1 MAILTVCV
9 NKQRKRK
16 DGCYSVYIRVAH
28 NGKSV
33 YLPTDK
39 VVSGKGLSSSM
50 EVIDPFV
57 LKPLSTQIVNWLDA
71 LNRQDISAWNA
82 RQVAEFLKNLNE
94 DLVFSDYAR
103 KHIDRMIDRGQ
114 ERNAKNYQ
122 LALQHMERYFGT
134 TKVKFAQLTSI
145 NVNKWVATLS
155 GTARAKEMYP
165 ICIRQIFRAA
175 IDELNDYDNGIIRV
189 KTNPWGKVKIPA
201 ADLPNKKAITAE
213 ACRAFFAAPLPESK
227 MTDPLPE
234 LGRDVAM
241 MSLCLAGMNTVDIF
255 NLRKEDYYGGIIHY
269 KRAKTTKSR
278 RDNAY
283 IEMRVPEVIKPL
295 FDKYRA
301 GDHTDRLFRFC
312 DRFSTSDSFCA
323 NVNTGIK
330 KICEAMGMT
339 DPKKRYCVYTFRH
352 TWATTAQNDCGATLA
367 EVGFAMNHS
376 HGYTI
381 TRGYVRPDFTPAWEL
396 NEKVIDFIFFSDAT
410 SRRVAQEQPKEEGVF
425 RLSPKM
431 LIRAAAFFQGKC
443 LANFEDIGYGNI
455 EEVTQALVAQF
466 PADIPDRSMVQFKI
480 VNCDNGKVYVYE
492 HQKGKGFK

>member
-201 ADLPNKKAITAE
+201 ADRPNKKAITAE
-213 ACRAFFAAPLPESK
+213 ACRAFFAAPLPETR
-227 MTDPLPE
+227 MIDPLPE

-241 MSLCLAGMNTVDIF
+241 MVLCLAGMNTVDIY
-255 NLRKEDYYGGIIHY
+255 NLRKQDYHGGIIHY
-269 KRAKTTKSR
+269 KRAKTTR
-278 RDNAY
+278 LRTDDAY

-295 FDKYRA
+295 FEKYRA
-301 GDHTDRLFRFC
+301 GEHTDRLFRFC
-312 DRFSTSDSFCA
+312 DRFSTSDSFGS

-330 KICEAMGMT
+330 QICKSMGM
-339 DPKKRYCVYTFRH
+339 PQERWYCVYTFRH
-352 TWATTAQNDCGATLA
+352 TWATTAQNDCGASMA

-376 HGYTI
+376 HRQSV
-381 TRGYVRPDFTPAWEL
+381 TRGYVIPDFTPAWEL
-396 NEKVIDFIFFSDAT
+396 NERVIDFILFSDAT
-410 SRRVAQEQPKEEGVF
+410 SRRMEREQPKEEGLF

-443 LANFEDIGYGNI
+443 LANFEDIGYSNI
-455 EEVTQALVAQF
+455 EEVTQALVTQF

-480 VNCDNGKVYVYE
+480 VNCDSGKVYVYE
-492 HQKGKGFK
+492 HQKGKGF

>member
-1 MAILTVCV
+1 MATFKAVV
-9 NKQRKRK
+9 RWPRA
-16 DGCYSVYIRVAH
+16 DGFYSVYIRVTH
-28 NGKSV
+28 RRQTLFIK
-33 YLPTDK
+33 TDK
-39 VVSGKGLSSSM
+39 MLTKRELTRKG
-50 EVIDPFV
+50 EIADAYV
-57 LKPLSTQIVNWLDA
+57 LQFCTQKILEYQER
-71 LNRQDISAWNA
+71 LNRQDISQWTGG
-82 RQVAEFLKNLNE
+82 QVVEFLTTPDE
-94 DLVFSDYAR
+94 VISFSDYAR
-103 KHIDRMIDRGQ
+103 KHIDKLIDNGQ
-114 ERNAKNYQ
+114 ERSAKNYQ
-122 LALQHMERYFGT
+122 LALQHMERYMGT
-134 TKVKFAQLTSI
+134 TQIKFAQLTSV
-145 NVNKWVATLS
+145 NVNKWIATLIS
-155 GTARAKEMYP
+155 TARAKEMYP
-165 ICIRQIFRAA
+165 VCIRQIFRAA
-175 IDELNDYDNGIIRV
+175 IDELNDYDNGLIRV
-189 KTNPWGKVKIPA
+189 KTNPWGKVKIPP
-201 ADLPNKKAITAE
+201 ADRPNKKAITAE
-213 ACRAFFAAPLPESK
+213 ACRAFFAAPLPQTR
-227 MTDPLPE
+227 MIDPLPE

-241 MSLCLAGMNTVDIF
+241 MSLCLAGMNTIDIY
-255 NLRKEDYYGGIIHY
+255 NLRKEDYHGGIIHY

-278 RDNAY
+278 TDDAY

-323 NVNTGIK
+323 NANTGIK
-330 KICEAMGMT
+330 QICKSMGIT
-339 DPKKRYCVYTFRH
+339 DPKKQYCVYTFRH

-410 SRRVAQEQPKEEGVF
+410 SRRVAHEKPEEEGLF

-455 EEVTQALVAQF
+455 EEVTKALVRKF

-480 VNCDNGKVYVYE
+480 VNCDSGKVYVYE

>member
-33 YLPTDK
+33 YMPTDK
-39 VVSGKGLSSSM
+39 VVGAKGLSSSM
-50 EVIDPFV
+50 EVNDPFV
-57 LKPLSTQIVNWLDA
+57 LKPLSSQIVSWLDA
-71 LNRQDISAWNA
+71 LNRQDISAWTA
-82 RQVAEFLKNLNE
+82 RQVVDFLKNLNE
-94 DLVFSDYAR
+94 DLIFSDYGR

-134 TKVKFAQLTSI
+134 TQVKFAQLTSV
-145 NVNKWVATLS
+145 NVNKWIATLS

-165 ICIRQIFRAA
+165 VCIRQIFRAA
-175 IDELNDYDNGIIRV
+175 IDELNDYDNGILRI

-201 ADLPNKKAITAE
+201 ADRPNKKAITAE
-213 ACRAFFAAPLPESK
+213 ACRAFFAAPLPETR
-227 MTDPLPE
+227 MIDPLPE

-241 MSLCLAGMNTVDIF
+241 MVLCLAGMNTVDIY
-255 NLRKEDYYGGIIHY
+255 NLRKQDYHGGIIHY
-269 KRAKTTKSR
+269 KRAKTTR
-278 RDNAY
+278 LRTDDAY

-295 FDKYRA
+295 FEKYRA
-301 GDHTDRLFRFC
+301 GEHTDRLFRFC
-312 DRFSTSDSFCA
+312 DRFSTSDSFGS

-330 KICEAMGMT
+330 QICKSMGM
-339 DPKKRYCVYTFRH
+339 PQERWYCVYTFRH
-352 TWATTAQNDCGATLA
+352 TWATTAQNDCGATMA

-376 HGYTI
+376 HRQSV
-381 TRGYVRPDFTPAWEL
+381 TRGYVIPDFTPAWEL
-396 NEKVIDFIFFSDAT
+396 NERVIDFILFSDAT
-410 SRRVAQEQPKEEGVF
+410 SRRMEREQQKEEGLF

-443 LANFEDIGYGNI
+443 LANFEDIGYSNI
-455 EEVTQALVAQF
+455 EEVTKALVAQF

-480 VNCDNGKVYVYE
+480 VNCDSGKVYVYE
-492 HQKGKGFK
+492 HQKGKGF

>member
-1 MAILTVCV
+1 MATFKAVV
-9 NKQRKRK
+9 RWPRA
-16 DGCYSVYIRVAH
+16 DGFYSVYIRVTH
-28 NGKSV
+28 RRQTLFIK
-33 YLPTDK
+33 TDK
-39 VVSGKGLSSSM
+39 MLTKRELTRKGEIADAFVLQFCTQKILEYQERLNRHDISQWTGAQVVEFLTTPD
-50 EVIDPFV
+50 EVI
-57 LKPLSTQIVNWLDA
+57 S
-71 LNRQDISAWNA
+71 
-82 RQVAEFLKNLNE
+82 
-94 DLVFSDYAR
+94 FSDYAR
-103 KHIDRMIDRGQ
+103 KHIDRLIDNGQ
-114 ERNAKNYQ
+114 ERSAKNYK
-122 LALQHMERYFGT
+122 LALQHMERYMGT
-134 TKVKFAQLTSI
+134 NQIKFAQLTSV
-145 NVNKWVATLS
+145 NVNKWLATLS

-165 ICIRQIFRAA
+165 VCIRQIFRAA
-175 IDELNDYDNGIIRV
+175 IDELNDYDNGIIQI

-227 MTDPLPE
+227 MADPLPA

-241 MSLCLAGMNTVDIF
+241 MCLCLAGMNTVDIF

-278 RDNAY
+278 RDDAY

-330 KICEAMGMT
+330 QICKSMGM
-339 DPKKRYCVYTFRH
+339 PRERWYCVYTFRH
-352 TWATTAQNDCGATLA
+352 TWATTAQNDCGATMA

-376 HGYTI
+376 HRQSV
-381 TRGYVRPDFTPAWEL
+381 TRGYVIPDFTPAWEL
-396 NEKVIDFIFFSDAT
+396 NEKVIDFILFSDAT
-410 SRRVAQEQPKEEGVF
+410 SRRMEREQPQEEGLF

-443 LANFEDIGYGNI
+443 LANFEDIGYSNI
-455 EEVTQALVAQF
+455 EEVTKALVAQF

-480 VNCDNGKVYVYE
+480 VNCDSGKVYVYE
-492 HQKGKGFK
+492 HQKGKGF

>member
-9 NKQRKRK
+9 NKQRNRK

-33 YLPTDK
+33 YMPTDK
-39 VVSGKGLSSSM
+39 VVGAKGLSSSM

-57 LKPLSTQIVNWLDA
+57 LKPLSSQIVSWLDA
-71 LNRQDISAWNA
+71 LNRQDISAWTA
-82 RQVAEFLKNLNE
+82 RQVVDFLKNLNE
-94 DLVFSDYAR
+94 DLIFSDYGR

-134 TKVKFAQLTSI
+134 TRVKFAQLTSV
-145 NVNKWVATLS
+145 NVNKWIATLS

-165 ICIRQIFRAA
+165 VCIRQIFRAA
-175 IDELNDYDNGIIRV
+175 IDELNDYDNGILRI

-201 ADLPNKKAITAE
+201 ADRPNKKAITAE
-213 ACRAFFAAPLPESK
+213 ACRAFFAAPLPETR
-227 MTDPLPE
+227 MIDPLPE

-241 MSLCLAGMNTVDIF
+241 MVLCLAGMNTVDIY
-255 NLRKEDYYGGIIHY
+255 NLRKQDYHGGIIHY
-269 KRAKTTKSR
+269 KRAKTTR
-278 RDNAY
+278 LRTDDAY

-295 FDKYRA
+295 FEKYRA
-301 GDHTDRLFRFC
+301 GEHTDRLFRFC
-312 DRFSTSDSFCA
+312 DRFSTSDSFGS

-330 KICEAMGMT
+330 QICKSMGM
-339 DPKKRYCVYTFRH
+339 PQERWYCVYTFRH
-352 TWATTAQNDCGATLA
+352 IWATTAQNDCGATMA

-376 HGYTI
+376 HRQSV
-381 TRGYVRPDFTPAWEL
+381 TRGYVIPDFTPAWEL
-396 NEKVIDFIFFSDAT
+396 NERVIDFILFSDAT
-410 SRRVAQEQPKEEGVF
+410 SRRMEREQQKEEGLF

-443 LANFEDIGYGNI
+443 LANFEDIGYSNI
-455 EEVTQALVAQF
+455 EEVTKALVAQF

-480 VNCDNGKVYVYE
+480 VNCDSGKVYVYE
-492 HQKGKGFK
+492 HQKGKGF

>member
-33 YLPTDK
+33 YMPTDK
-39 VVSGKGLSSSM
+39 VVGAKGLSSSM

-57 LKPLSTQIVNWLDA
+57 LKPLSSQIVSWLDA
-71 LNRQDISAWNA
+71 LNRQDISAWTA
-82 RQVAEFLKNLNE
+82 RQVMDFLKNLNE
-94 DLVFSDYAR
+94 DLIFSDYGR

-134 TKVKFAQLTSI
+134 TQVKFAQLTSV
-145 NVNKWVATLS
+145 NVNKWIATLS

-165 ICIRQIFRAA
+165 VCIRQIFRAA
-175 IDELNDYDNGIIRV
+175 IDELNDYDNGILRI

-201 ADLPNKKAITAE
+201 ADRPNKKAITAE
-213 ACRAFFAAPLPESK
+213 ACRAFFAAPLPETR
-227 MTDPLPE
+227 MIDPLPE

-241 MSLCLAGMNTVDIF
+241 MVLCLAGMNTVDIY
-255 NLRKEDYYGGIIHY
+255 NLRKQDYHGGIIHY
-269 KRAKTTKSR
+269 KRAKTTR
-278 RDNAY
+278 LRTDDAY

-295 FDKYRA
+295 FEKYRA

-312 DRFSTSDSFCA
+312 DRFSSSDSFGS

-330 KICEAMGMT
+330 QICKSMGM
-339 DPKKRYCVYTFRH
+339 PQERWYCVYTFRH
-352 TWATTAQNDCGATLA
+352 TWATTAQNDCGATMA

-376 HGYTI
+376 HRQSV
-381 TRGYVRPDFTPAWEL
+381 TRGYVIPDFTPAWEL
-396 NEKVIDFIFFSDAT
+396 NERVIDFILFSDAT
-410 SRRVAQEQPKEEGVF
+410 SKRMEREDRQEEGLF

-431 LIRAAAFFQGKC
+431 LIRAAAFFKGRC
-443 LANFEDIGYGNI
+443 LTNFEDIGYSNI
-455 EEVTQALVAQF
+455 DEVTKALAVQF
-466 PADIPDRSMVQFKI
+466 PDDIPDGSMVQFKI

-492 HQKGKGFK
+492 HQKGKGF

>member
-1 MAILTVCV
+1 M
-9 NKQRKRK
+9 
-16 DGCYSVYIRVAH
+16 
-28 NGKSV
+28 
-33 YLPTDK
+33 PTDK
-39 VVSGKGLSSSM
+39 VVGAKGLSSSM

-57 LKPLSTQIVNWLDA
+57 LQPLSSQIVTWLDA
-71 LNRQDISAWNA
+71 LNRQDISTWNA
-82 RQVAEFLKNLNE
+82 RQVADFLKNMNE
-94 DLVFSDYAR
+94 DLIFSDYAR
-103 KHIDRMIDRGQ
+103 KHIDRMIDNGQ
-114 ERNAKNYQ
+114 ERTAKNYK
-122 LALQHMERYFGT
+122 LALQHLERCIGT
-134 TKVKFAQLTSI
+134 NQVKFAQLTSV
-145 NVNKWVATLS
+145 NVNKWVGTLN

-165 ICIRQIFRAA
+165 VCIRQIFRAA
-175 IDELNDYDNGIIRV
+175 IDELNDYDNGIIRI
-189 KTNPWGKVKIPA
+189 KTNPWGKVKIPS
-201 ADLPNKKAITAE
+201 ADTPLKKAITAE

-227 MTDPLPE
+227 MADPLPE

-241 MSLCLAGMNTVDIF
+241 ISLCLAGMNTVDIY
-255 NLRKEDYYGGIIHY
+255 NLRKEDYHGGIIHY
-269 KRAKTTKSR
+269 KRAKTTRSR
-278 RDNAY
+278 RDDAY

-330 KICEAMGMT
+330 KICEGMGMD
-339 DPKKRYCVYTFRH
+339 DPKTRYCVYTFRH

-410 SRRVAQEQPKEEGVF
+410 SRRVAQEKQEDEGLF

-431 LIRAAAFFQGKC
+431 LIRAAAFFQGRC
-443 LANFEDIGYGNI
+443 LANFEDIGYSNI
-455 EEVTQALVAQF
+455 DEVTKALVRQF

>member
-1 MAILTVCV
+1 MAIFTVCV

-16 DGCYSVYIRVAH
+16 DGCYSVYVRVAH

-33 YLPTDK
+33 YMPTDK
-39 VVSGKGLSSSM
+39 VVGTKGLSSSM

-57 LKPLSTQIVNWLDA
+57 LKPLSSQIVSWLDT
-71 LNRQDISAWNA
+71 LNRQDISAWTA
-82 RQVAEFLKNLNE
+82 RQVADFLKNLNE
-94 DLVFSDYAR
+94 DLIFSDYAR
-103 KHIDRMIDRGQ
+103 KYIDRLIDNGH

-122 LALQHMERYFGT
+122 LALQHMERYMVT
-134 TKVKFAQLTSI
+134 NRIKFAQLTSA
-145 NVNKWVATLS
+145 NVNKWIASLS

-165 ICIRQIFRAA
+165 VCIRQIFRAA
-175 IDELNDYDNGIIRV
+175 IDEFNDYDNGIIRIR
-189 KTNPWGKVKIPA
+189 TNPWGKVKIPL
-201 ADLPNKKAITAE
+201 ADRPDKKAITAE

-227 MTDPLPE
+227 MAVPLPQ

-241 MSLCLAGMNTVDIF
+241 ISLCLAGMNTVDIY
-255 NLRKEDYYGGIIHY
+255 NLRKEDYHGGIIHY
-269 KRAKTTKSR
+269 KRAKTTRSR
-278 RDNAY
+278 RDDAY

-301 GDHTDRLFRFC
+301 GDHTDRLFGFC
-312 DRFSTSDSFCA
+312 DRFSTSESFCA
-323 NVNTGIK
+323 NVNSGIK
-330 KICEAMGMT
+330 KICEEMGM
-339 DPKKRYCVYTFRH
+339 PKEQWYCVYTFRH

-376 HGYTI
+376 YGYTI

-410 SRRVAQEQPKEEGVF
+410 SRRMAQERPEDEGMF

-431 LIRAAAFFQGKC
+431 LIRAAAFSRGKC
-443 LANFEDIGYGNI
+443 LADFEDMGYSSI
-455 EEVTQALVAQF
+455 KEVTQALVAQF

>member
-1 MAILTVCV
+1 M
-9 NKQRKRK
+9 
-16 DGCYSVYIRVAH
+16 
-28 NGKSV
+28 
-33 YLPTDK
+33 PTDK
-39 VVSGKGLSSSM
+39 VVGAKGLSSSM

-57 LKPLSTQIVNWLDA
+57 LQPLSSQIVTWLDA
-71 LNRQDISAWNA
+71 LNRQDISTWNA
-82 RQVAEFLKNLNE
+82 RQVADFLKNMNE
-94 DLVFSDYAR
+94 DLIFSDYAR
-103 KHIDRMIDRGQ
+103 KHIDRMIDNGQ
-114 ERNAKNYQ
+114 ERTAKNYK
-122 LALQHMERYFGT
+122 LALQHLERCIGT
-134 TKVKFAQLTSI
+134 NQVKFAQLTSV
-145 NVNKWVATLS
+145 NVNKWVGTLS

-165 ICIRQIFRAA
+165 VCIRQIFRAA
-175 IDELNDYDNGIIRV
+175 IDELNDYDNGIIRI
-189 KTNPWGKVKIPA
+189 KTNPWGKVKIPS
-201 ADLPNKKAITAE
+201 ADTPLKKAITAE

-227 MTDPLPE
+227 MADPLPE

-241 MSLCLAGMNTVDIF
+241 ISLCLAGMNTVDIY
-255 NLRKEDYYGGIIHY
+255 NLRKEDYHGGIIHY
-269 KRAKTTKSR
+269 KRAKTTRSR
-278 RDNAY
+278 RDDAY

-330 KICEAMGMT
+330 KICEGMGMD
-339 DPKKRYCVYTFRH
+339 DPKRRYCVYTFRH

-410 SRRVAQEQPKEEGVF
+410 SRRVAQEKQEDEGLF

-431 LIRAAAFFQGKC
+431 LIRAAAFFQGRC
-443 LANFEDIGYGNI
+443 LANFEDIGYSNI
-455 EEVTQALVAQF
+455 DEVTKALVRQF

>member
-1 MAILTVCV
+1 M
-9 NKQRKRK
+9 
-16 DGCYSVYIRVAH
+16 
-28 NGKSV
+28 
-33 YLPTDK
+33 PTDK
-39 VVSGKGLSSSM
+39 VVGAKGLSSSM

-57 LKPLSTQIVNWLDA
+57 LQPLSSQIVTWLDA
-71 LNRQDISAWNA
+71 LNRQDISTWNA
-82 RQVAEFLKNLNE
+82 RQVADFLKNMNE
-94 DLVFSDYAR
+94 DLIFSDYAR
-103 KHIDRMIDRGQ
+103 KHIDRMIDNGQ
-114 ERNAKNYQ
+114 ERTAKNYK
-122 LALQHMERYFGT
+122 LALQHLERCIGT
-134 TKVKFAQLTSI
+134 NQVKFAQLTSV
-145 NVNKWVATLS
+145 NVNKWVGTLS
-155 GTARAKEMYP
+155 DTARAKEMYP
-165 ICIRQIFRAA
+165 VCIRQIFRAA
-175 IDELNDYDNGIIRV
+175 IDELNDYDNGIIRI
-189 KTNPWGKVKIPA
+189 KTNPWGKVKIPS
-201 ADLPNKKAITAE
+201 ADTPLKKAITAE

-227 MTDPLPE
+227 MADPLPE

-241 MSLCLAGMNTVDIF
+241 ISLCLAGMNTVDIY
-255 NLRKEDYYGGIIHY
+255 NLRKEDYHGGIIHY
-269 KRAKTTKSR
+269 KRAKTTRSR
-278 RDNAY
+278 RDDAY

-330 KICEAMGMT
+330 KICEGMGMD
-339 DPKKRYCVYTFRH
+339 DPKTRYCVYTFRH

-410 SRRVAQEQPKEEGVF
+410 SRRVAQEKQEDEGLF

-431 LIRAAAFFQGKC
+431 LIRAAAFFQGRC
-443 LANFEDIGYGNI
+443 LANFEDIGYSNI
-455 EEVTQALVAQF
+455 DEVTKALVRQF

>member
-1 MAILTVCV
+1 MY
-9 NKQRKRK
+9 KR
-16 DGCYSVYIRVAH
+16 
-28 NGKSV
+28 
-33 YLPTDK
+33 
-39 VVSGKGLSSSM
+39 
-50 EVIDPFV
+50 
-57 LKPLSTQIVNWLDA
+57 Q
-71 LNRQDISAWNA
+71 
-82 RQVAEFLKNLNE
+82 
-94 DLVFSDYAR
+94 
-103 KHIDRMIDRGQ
+103 
-114 ERNAKNYQ
+114 
-122 LALQHMERYFGT
+122 
-134 TKVKFAQLTSI
+134 
-145 NVNKWVATLS
+145 
-155 GTARAKEMYP
+155 
-165 ICIRQIFRAA
+165 
-175 IDELNDYDNGIIRV
+175 
-189 KTNPWGKVKIPA
+189 A
-201 ADLPNKKAITAE
+201 ADRPNKKAITAE

-227 MTDPLPE
+227 MADPLPE

-278 RDNAY
+278 HDDAY

-330 KICEAMGMT
+330 KICKDMGMT